1 MNTEKYRQRERER
14 HRGGHTDRQ
23 IDGRERERERHKQRE
38 IWILGEI
45 DRETK
50 KKSIAS
56 ERK

>member
-1 MNTEKYRQRERER
+1 MNTEKYRARERER

-23 IDGRERERERHKQRE
+23 IDGRERETHKQRE
-38 IWILGEI
+38 IWILGEM